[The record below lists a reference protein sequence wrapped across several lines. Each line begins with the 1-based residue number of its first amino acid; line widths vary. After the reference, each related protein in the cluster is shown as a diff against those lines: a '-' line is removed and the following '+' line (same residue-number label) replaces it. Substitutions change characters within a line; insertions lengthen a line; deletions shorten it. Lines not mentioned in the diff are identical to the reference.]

1 LTFCSLQVRYFHRNS
16 PPSWSSPPYPHLPFH
31 VATLLLISPS
41 IRRQA
46 NKGRNNKHR
55 EKKGGEKGRE
65 RKETEDKRRRT
76 RRTKEEKKP
85 LKTRKKKGRKE
96 RKGTGKQG
104 KANLGG
110 ILKAQGD

>member
-76 RRTKEEKKP
+76 HRTKEEKK
-85 LKTRKKKGRKE
+85 TAQDAKKREEKRERELVSKE
-96 RKGTGKQG
+96 KQT
-104 KANLGG
+104 
-110 ILKAQGD
+110 